1 MRFDKNEF
9 NFSGKSYFGKRGRSR
24 LPSVLTLFQRDAVD
38 TIKKIP
44 AISFFLHGI
53 LDQMLFSLTHAYN
66 IMSMV
71 PCQEMAGSRK
81 AVAEKGCLVYV
92 IVRVGV
98 QNSRRVSKE
107 IVL

>member
-1 MRFDKNEF
+1 
-9 NFSGKSYFGKRGRSR
+9 
-24 LPSVLTLFQRDAVD
+24 
-38 TIKKIP
+38 
-44 AISFFLHGI
+44 
-53 LDQMLFSLTHAYN
+53 
-66 IMSMV
+66 
-71 PCQEMAGSRK
+71 MAGSRK